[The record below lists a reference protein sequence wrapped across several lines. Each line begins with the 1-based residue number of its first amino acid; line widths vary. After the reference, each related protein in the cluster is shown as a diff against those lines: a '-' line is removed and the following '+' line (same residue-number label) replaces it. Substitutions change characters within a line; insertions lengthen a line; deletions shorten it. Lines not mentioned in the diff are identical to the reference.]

1 MAKRVDE
8 DNHIEDDHQ
17 VASISDDFIPEN
29 ARPLCPKCFV
39 PCDPLAYYCD
49 KCDSNDTINPLA
61 SYMPF
66 ERIRFNAG
74 MYVKVWRKLWG
85 GKDTSMA
92 LKIFYLF
99 IIVMGAPVLLI
110 VGLPLHFICKIE
122 NVSLL
127 KTVTIAFYI
136 ALFILLATYLFFS
149 T

>member
-1 MAKRVDE
+1 MAKRVDGN
-8 DNHIEDDHQ
+8 NHIEDGHQ
-17 VASISDDFIPEN
+17 VAGISDGFIPEN

-39 PCDPLAYYCD
+39 PCEPLAYYCD

-74 MYVKVWRKLWG
+74 MYGKVWRRLWG
-85 GKDTSMA
+85 GKDTSIA

-99 IIVMGAPVLLI
+99 IIVMGATVLLI
-110 VGLPLHFICKIE
+110 VGLPLRFISKIE
-122 NVSLL
+122 NLSLQ

-136 ALFILLATYLFFS
+136 LLFALLATYLFFV
-149 T
+149 